1 MVKNLRARIAYK
13 EYTQLKEN
21 GYPEPKALQIVSEKL
36 YHGDKTRAIN
46 SIEKL
51 KND

>member
-1 MVKNLRARIAYK
+1 MLKNLRARIASK
-13 EYTQLKEN
+13 EYKQLKEN
-21 GYPEPKALQIVSEKL
+21 GHPEQQALQIVSEKL
-36 YHGDKTRAIN
+36 YHGDTARAIN